1 MTDRRPFITLAPL
14 RGLTDAPFRT
24 IFCKHFGGFDIAMA
38 PFINPQRR
46 AFYDDAM
53 LGDVLPVNNPG
64 IAVIPQLLHNDAASF
79 LVLARRLAE
88 LDYKEIN
95 WNLGCPVAMV
105 AKKHRGSG
113 LLPYPEEILDLLD
126 TVLPKLPE
134 FSLTLSIKT
143 RLGYFRRDELLAL
156 LPRLAPLPL
165 SEIIIH
171 ARLGKQ
177 LYKGDTDPEGFA
189 LCCQTSGHRLV
200 YNGDITSAALFT
212 SLAQRFPTINR
223 WMIGRGA
230 LANPFLA
237 EEIKNF
243 PAQTPEQRLERLRMF
258 HQELLH
264 TYQQRLSGPS
274 HLLGRLKQLWNYL
287 LMYFPE
293 QEKLGKKLL
302 KTNTLSSYG
311 DIVARLLGP

>member
-1 MTDRRPFITLAPL
+1 MTDHRPVIYLAPL

-24 IFCKHFGGFDIAMA
+24 IFCRHFSGFDIAMA

-46 AFYDDAM
+46 ACYDDAM
-53 LGDVLPVNNPG
+53 LSDVLPVNNPG
-64 IAVIPQLLHNDAASF
+64 IPVIPQLLHNDGESF

-88 LDYKEIN
+88 LGYQEIN
-95 WNLGCPVAMV
+95 WNLGCPVPMV

-113 LLPYPEEILDLLD
+113 LLPYPEEIFTLLD

-134 FSLTLSIKT
+134 YGLKLSIKT

-165 SEIIIH
+165 TEIIIH

-177 LYKGDTDPEGFA
+177 LYKGHTDPEGFA
-189 LCCQTSGHRLV
+189 LCCQASRHRLV
-200 YNGDITSAALFT
+200 YNGDITSATVFAG
-212 SLAQRFPTINR
+212 LADRFPTISR

-243 PAQTPEQRLERLRMF
+243 PAQTPERRLERLRLF
-258 HQELLH
+258 HHELLH

-274 HLLGRLKQLWNYL
+274 HQLGRLKQLWNYL

-293 QEKLGKKLL
+293 QEKLGKKLM
-302 KTNTLSSYG
+302 KSTTLGSYG
-311 DIVARLLGP
+311 DIVAQLLGP